1 MDTSAIRALTSQLA
15 DDLAWLEDHCRRQP
29 DQASHAGK
37 IRFAAALVRNCI
49 GPFLDGQVPTPLHVA
64 VVGGA
69 GAGKSTVANMLSGT
83 VLAEANPQ
91 AGYTRHPIAFTS
103 PNGAAAWPAH
113 AGFLGPLQRLTTP
126 CPSSMD
132 ADVYQVRRV
141 PSDNG
146 VFTLLENFVVWDC
159 PDMTTWAAAGYVPRL
174 LEIAGLADV
183 IVYVASDE
191 RYNDEEPT
199 QFLHLLL
206 QAGKA
211 VVVCLVKMSEANAEP
226 LAAHFKKEVLGRLG
240 VAALNCLTIPQ
251 LSADQL
257 ADPVHLA
264 GKYRIPLLNQVAVLG
279 SPPPTARRRTVQSAM
294 QYLSANQ
301 DQLLSVAKND
311 LDALQT
317 WRTLVQEGRVDF
329 DNRYRREYL
338 TTERFHRFDE
348 ALVRMLDL
356 LELPGIGKVL
366 STTLYVVRTPYRL
379 LKGWFEKATSR
390 PPTPAASE
398 RLVLEHAM
406 GGWLDH
412 HRREA
417 VRRAGTHPLWA
428 FVQTGFGSGLT
439 DQARQRFDDGFR
451 GFQLGMADEVDR
463 TARAIYEDLQKNPVA
478 LNVLRGTKFTL
489 EVAAITGAVVAGGLN
504 YGDILL
510 VPLAASITHHLVEL
524 LGEQYV
530 ETQRE
535 QARNRQMTMMRQ
547 HVSAPLAE
555 WLTEWPATGG
565 SAYERL
571 QLALRR
577 IPEGMRQLQAAVVL
591 GIEPQSHRDTEKK
604 EGEKVG

>member
-1 MDTSAIRALTSQLA
+1 METQALRTLTGQLG
-15 DDLAWLEDHCRRQP
+15 DDLAWLEEHCRRQP

-37 IRFAAALVRNCI
+37 VRFAAALVRNCV
-49 GPFLDGQVPTPLHVA
+49 GPFLDGQPPLPLHVA

-69 GAGKSTVANMLSGT
+69 GAGKSTVANMLSGA

-91 AGYTRHPIAFTS
+91 AGFTRHPIAFTGA
-103 PNGAAAWPAH
+103 NGVAAWPAH

-126 CPSSMD
+126 SPSSVD
-132 ADVYQVRRV
+132 ADVYQIRRV
-141 PSDNG
+141 PGDNG
-146 VFTLLENFVVWDC
+146 VFTLLENFIVWDC

-211 VVVCLVKMSEANAEP
+211 VVVCLVKMSEANAAA

-251 LSADQL
+251 LTPAQL

-279 SPPPTARRRTVQSAM
+279 SPPSTARRRTVLSAM
-294 QYLSANQ
+294 QYLMANQ
-301 DQLLSVAKND
+301 EQLLGVARDD
-311 LDALQT
+311 LIALHT
-317 WRTLVQEGRVDF
+317 WRSLVIEGRGEF
-329 DNRYRREYL
+329 DLRYRREYL

-348 ALVRMLDL
+348 ALVRLLEL
-356 LELPGIGKVL
+356 LELPGVGKFL

-379 LKGWFEKATSR
+379 LKGLFHKATSR
-390 PPTPAASE
+390 PDTPAASE
-398 RLVLEHAM
+398 RMVLDQALA
-406 GGWLDH
+406 GWIDH
-412 HRREA
+412 LRKEA
-417 VRRAGTHPLWA
+417 VRRAGTHPVWA
-428 FVQTGFGSGLT
+428 HIQSGFAGGLGE
-439 DQARQRFDDGFR
+439 QARERFDQGFR
-451 GFQLGMADEVDR
+451 AFQLGMADEVDR

-489 EVAAITGAVVAGGLN
+489 EVAAITGTVVAGGIN
-504 YGDILL
+504 VWDILW
-510 VPLAASITHHLVEL
+510 VPLAASVTHHLVEL
-524 LGEQYV
+524 LGKQYV
-530 ETQRE
+530 DNQRE
-535 QARNRQMTMMRQ
+535 EARNRQMAMMHQ
-547 HVSAPLAE
+547 HVSAPLAD
-555 WLTEWPATGG
+555 WLTQWPTSGG

-577 IPEGMRQLQAAVVL
+577 IPQGLHELNTALALAVAEPAERRAAVVSQ
-591 GIEPQSHRDTEKK
+591 P
-604 EGEKVG
+604 V

>member
-1 MDTSAIRALTSQLA
+1 MHMNAPGIRTLIGQLA

-37 IRFAAALVRNCI
+37 IRFAAALVRNCV
-49 GPFLDGQVPTPLHVA
+49 GPFLDGQSPVPLHVA

-69 GAGKSTVANMLSGT
+69 GAGKSTVANMLSGS

-91 AGYTRHPIAFTS
+91 AGFTRHPIAFTS
-103 PNGAAAWPAH
+103 SNGAATWPAH
-113 AGFLGPLQRLTTP
+113 AGFLGPLQRLNAP
-126 CPSSMD
+126 SPSSVD

-141 PSDNG
+141 PGDNG
-146 VFTLLENFVVWDC
+146 AFTLLENFIVWDC

-211 VVVCLVKMSEANAEP
+211 VVVCLVKMREADAAA

-251 LSADQL
+251 LTRDQL
-257 ADPVHLA
+257 ADPVHQA
-264 GKYRIPLLNQVAVLG
+264 SKYRIPLLNQVAVLG
-279 SPPPTARRRTVQSAM
+279 SPPPVARRRTVMAAV
-294 QYLSANQ
+294 QYLQANQ
-301 DQLLSVAKND
+301 EQLLAAAKND
-311 LDALQT
+311 LNALAS
-317 WRTLVQEGRVDF
+317 WRGMVHEGHVEF
-329 DNRYRREYL
+329 DLRYRREYL

-356 LELPGIGKVL
+356 LELPGVGKFL

-379 LKGWFEKATSR
+379 LKGLFEKATSR

-398 RLVLEHAM
+398 RMVLDQAM
-406 GGWLDH
+406 NGWIDH
-412 HRREA
+412 LRKES
-417 VRRAGTHPLWA
+417 VRRAGTNPLWA
-428 FVQTGFGSGLT
+428 HVQAGFNVGLA
-439 DQARQRFDDGFR
+439 DQARQRFDEGFR
-451 GFQLGMADEVDR
+451 GFQLGMADEVDK
-463 TARAIYEDLQKNPVA
+463 TARAIYEDLQKNPMA

-489 EVAAITGAVVAGGLN
+489 EVAAITGTVVAGGIN
-504 YGDILL
+504 VWDILW

-524 LGEQYV
+524 LGKQYV
-530 ETQRE
+530 DNERE
-535 QARNRQMTMMRQ
+535 LARNRQLAMMRQ
-547 HVSAPLAE
+547 HVSAPMADWLAQ
-555 WLTEWPATGG
+555 WPSTGG

-571 QLALRR
+571 QVALRR
-577 IPEGMRQLQAAVVL
+577 IPEGLQELRAAVASVPVTAAPVA
-591 GIEPQSHRDTEKK
+591 EPAARTA
-604 EGEKVG
+604 